1 MSSSFGNNNL
11 INTNNGIYTGI
22 LYAIPATGYFYAQQ
36 ILTPVILTPTN
47 ALINIDVTNS
57 LQLKISR
64 NLLNN
69 LLGSWNNTT
78 SKFDREYITITAN
91 NFVTDISN
99 NFEKNPSSII
109 SLGALNTLY
118 SKYNNFVNSYFNYA
132 NGFNTLFS
140 YTQYNYNYGNFNNTD
155 FISLLSDLSGEIV
168 INYINETLSYIDT
181 YNTFGNRSNY
191 APRDG
196 FVVGDL
202 IYVPKGFRIT
212 LTTDISNN
220 GVILNNY
227 GITYA
232 QTLQNDNSE
241 TIYGNLFDNSGNEL
255 LSTETI
261 AYPPNN
267 NVLNQIIEIPIL
279 FKVYQPETVVP

>member
-1 MSSSFGNNNL
+1 MSSGFGNNNL
-11 INTNNGIYTGI
+11 INTNNGVYTGL

-36 ILTPVILTPTN
+36 NLSPVILTPTN

-57 LQLKISR
+57 LQLRISR
-64 NLLNN
+64 SLLNN
-69 LLGSWNNTT
+69 LLGTWNTTT

-91 NFVTDISN
+91 SFVTDISN
-99 NFEKNPSSII
+99 NFEQNPSSII
-109 SLGALNTLY
+109 SLGALSTLY
-118 SKYNNFVNSYFNYA
+118 SNYNNFVNSYFNYA

-140 YTQYNYNYGNFNNTD
+140 YTQYNYNYGNFNDND
-155 FISLLSDLSGEIV
+155 FINLLSDLSGEIQ

-191 APRDG
+191 AVRDG

-202 IYVPKGFRIT
+202 IYVPKGFRIN

-220 GVILNNY
+220 GVVLNNY
-227 GITYA
+227 GITHV
-232 QTLQNDNSE
+232 QTLENDNTGS
-241 TIYGNLFDNSGNEL
+241 IYGNLFDNSGNEL
-255 LSTETI
+255 LFTETI

-267 NVLNQIIEIPIL
+267 TELNQTVEIPIL
-279 FKVYQPETVVP
+279 FKVYDP